1 MKRALFKARVQ
12 DLALSPSLLGH
23 LQAEPWR
30 YGFLALMRRI
40 GANPAIDPL
49 GTARLPQ
56 AEPFRIGQQ
65 PALVFAPREIASAG
79 VAHDRLKIR
88 LFGLGML
95 GPNGPLPIHIT
106 EIAREREEHRRDP
119 TLSNFL
125 DVFHHRHLTQFHRAW
140 ASAQSAA
147 GLDRPDNERFTFY
160 VAGLAGHDVGEID
173 EGPLPAH
180 ARLSASPHLIRESR
194 NPGGLAATIAHYFGV
209 PVHIEEYV
217 FHWLELAHGERS
229 RLGVPG
235 AGSIMAVNGILGDKI
250 PDRQCRFRMVIGP
263 VDIDDYQRFTPRG
276 SDLLRLVE
284 WVRAF
289 VGTEMHWELELKIRP
304 HSAPPAVMGG
314 PQQLGWSGWLG
325 QSPSAEPVTGMLF
338 EPERYVSQLRRDA
351 KSRAAWSNQQVEQ

>member
-1 MKRALFKARVQ
+1 MKRAPFKALLQ
-12 DLALSPSLLGH
+12 DTGLSQSLLDH

-40 GANPAIDPL
+40 GANPAIDPV

-56 AEPFRIGQQ
+56 AEPFRLGQQ
-65 PALVFAPREIASAG
+65 PALVFAPREIARAG
-79 VAHDRLKIR
+79 VAHGRLKIR

-95 GPNGPLPIHIT
+95 GPNGPLPIHVT

-125 DVFHHRHLTQFHRAW
+125 DIFHHRYLTQFYRAW
-140 ASAQSAA
+140 ASAQAAA

-160 VAGLAGHDVGEID
+160 IAGLAGHEVTEIN

-180 ARLSASPHLIRESR
+180 ARLSAVPHLIRESR
-194 NPGGLAATIAHYFGV
+194 NPGGLAATLSHYFNV
-209 PVHIEEYV
+209 PVHIDEYV
-217 FHWLELAHGERS
+217 FHWLDVDPGEQS

-235 AGSIMAVNGILGDKI
+235 AGSIMAVNAILGGKI
-250 PDRQCRFRMVIGP
+250 PDRQCRFRIVIGP

-289 VGTEMHWELELKIRP
+289 VGTEIHWELELKIRP

-325 QSPSAEPVTGMLF
+325 QSPSPEPVTGMIF
-338 EPERYVSQLRRDA
+338 EPERYVPQLKRDVEA
-351 KSRAAWSNQQVEQ
+351 RAAQLKQVEQ